1 MINQWEKKQ
10 KDKITEPKKGAAPS
24 RKLLGRIVFTLFLF
38 FFLFSILLTF
48 FLDLTTKKF
57 RKTDAD
63 IGAAVL
69 QDLLEPFP
77 DIIDD
82 LYLRDIDEPM
92 ERMFETA
99 EFISFSF
106 SSLQYPPE
114 TNLVLRLKNSLSAFV
129 KSSDYIVSSFI
140 YSSATDTY
148 IADSLSASSEST
160 ELQNDFFSDIIYS
173 YNSNTAEKNQIF
185 GGKHLTFMFR
195 HQNSIIVSK
204 DLTTLSGQPHSTIF
218 VILDFD
224 RLASF
229 IYNSYQFVNPYSVS
243 IYDPHNNML
252 FTNINTNAE
261 ITQKQLLD
269 LASSDTHI
277 DKTRNSFLIYCSS
290 GILRWQYI
298 LEVDQH
304 YLSGTPD
311 NNLWIIVFTFM
322 TILLLT
328 GLLTL
333 LLYSISHKTA
343 VQLLNALG
351 LWKPEAEMASQKIFS
366 LFKDQIITMSTE
378 NQTLRRI
385 VSSTSAEAVSSLF
398 SLLITGQHVEEEYIQ
413 LILNNTSNG
422 FASNDIYVSGVIHYS
437 GADFLDVEERYRILN
452 LVNATFDKFKT
463 KNDCNICVFA
473 SDNSNFTVI
482 VSFDSQTSIA
492 KGKSKV
498 NDLTRLLEESFEF
511 SRLPLAIT
519 FGHMYNSILDLSF
532 SYNEAIKTTRY
543 ISEFINT
550 AEAQKS
556 RQTASAEASLSNDF
570 SEIPATNTTNDPS
583 AENVLKTEEGAEID
597 LSDLID
603 RRAFQIAQ
611 LVSENIIDDV
621 SQLIDRTIS
630 DIFKDGVYSNSC
642 ENSKRLISAVTDNI
656 ISYQFVNANQLSDVY
671 SQFSQEIDSEIEPT
685 DMMHTVRRALD
696 TLCSDFSEVLKK
708 QRNPYIVS
716 ALEYIGTHY
725 DNPDLSLEEIA
736 ETLKIAP
743 NYLSTI
749 FRRNL
754 GKKLFEYV
762 NEYRM
767 EASISLL
774 LNTEKTINE
783 ISVESGFGS
792 ARNYI
797 RIFKKYKEITP
808 GTYRKQYFNKTTHS
822 KSEE

>member
-1 MINQWEKKQ
+1 MINKWGQ
-10 KDKITEPKKGAAPS
+10 KYKEQITEQKKGADPS
-24 RKLLGRIVFTLFLF
+24 RKLLGRIIFTLFMF
-38 FFLFSILLTF
+38 FFLFSIMLAF
-48 FLDLTTKKF
+48 FLDLTTKNL
-57 RKTDAD
+57 KTDSD
-63 IGAAVL
+63 IGTSVL

-77 DIIDD
+77 GIIDD

-92 ERMFETA
+92 ERLFETA

-114 TNLVLRLKNSLSAFV
+114 TNLMLRLKNSLSAFA

-160 ELQNDFFSDIIYS
+160 ELQNNFFSDIIYS

-185 GGKHLTFMFR
+185 SGKHLTFMFR

-243 IYDPHNNML
+243 IYDPNNNML
-252 FTNINTNAE
+252 FTNINTNVE
-261 ITQKQLLD
+261 ITQKQFLD

-343 VQLLNALG
+343 VQLLNALR
-351 LWKPEAEMASQKIFS
+351 LWKPETEIASHKIFS
-366 LFKDQIITMSTE
+366 LFKDQIITMSAE

-398 SLLITGQHVEEEYIQ
+398 SLLITGQHVEEEDIQ
-413 LILNNTSNG
+413 LILNNTGYG

-556 RQTASAEASLSNDF
+556 RQTASAEASMSNDF

-583 AENVLKTEEGAEID
+583 AENILITDEGAEID
-597 LSDLID
+597 LSDVID

-611 LVSENIIDDV
+611 LVSENRIDDV

-630 DIFKDGVYSNSC
+630 DIFKDGVYLNSC

-671 SQFSQEIDSEIEPT
+671 SQFSQEIDSEIEPA

-762 NEYRM
+762 NEYRL

-774 LNTEKTINE
+774 LNSEKTINE

-808 GTYRKQYFNKTTHS
+808 GTYRKQYYTKTTHS